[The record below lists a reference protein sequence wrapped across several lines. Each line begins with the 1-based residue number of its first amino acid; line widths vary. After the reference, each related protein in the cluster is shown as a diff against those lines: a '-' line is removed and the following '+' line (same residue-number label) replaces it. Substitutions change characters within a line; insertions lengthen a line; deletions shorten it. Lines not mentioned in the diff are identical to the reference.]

1 MTHLPYRVVIDPNVI
16 IAAAITRDEAS
27 PARVI
32 LQAATEGRV
41 ALIAC
46 PHLWDELVNVL
57 ARPKIRWR
65 LPGPDADRFTTAL
78 RLLATEVAD
87 PLDVPRVVTDA
98 ADDYLIALARRESVH
113 TLITGDKAILVAPA
127 PDLLIQTPRQFVDLL
142 SATR

>member
-46 PHLWDELVNVL
+46 PHLWDELV
-57 ARPKIRWR
+57 
-65 LPGPDADRFTTAL
+65 
-78 RLLATEVAD
+78 
-87 PLDVPRVVTDA
+87 
-98 ADDYLIALARRESVH
+98 IALARRESVH
-113 TLITGDKAILVAPA
+113 TLLTGDKAVLVAPA
-127 PDLLIQTPRQFVDLL
+127 PGVLIQTPRQFVDLL